1 MEGSRRGSHWP
12 LSDLRP
18 RGAAEVAVPSVVL
31 GASLVSQPSFW
42 KYFRMSVTMLGIL
55 ALNEDFSGI
64 LTTATASHFTPRAVR
79 ALRETVSCAALSSYR
94 IYEGNFY
101 YSSPS
106 PWRHNTKTI

>member
-1 MEGSRRGSHWP
+1 MEGSRSGSHWP
-12 LSDLRP
+12 LSDHRP

-31 GASLVSQPSFW
+31 RASLVSRPSFW
-42 KYFRMSVTMLGIL
+42 KYLRMSVTVLGIL

-79 ALRETVSCAALSSYR
+79 AFGRQFSVAALSSYR
-94 IYEGNFY
+94 IYESNFD

-106 PWRHNTKTI
+106 HWLQNTTPI